1 MCLAISK
8 AAIPLRAYAKK
19 FTPHLS
25 LLNKDIKEYIQWV
38 KNTLFSFSPSLLP
51 SLLSSFL
58 PSLSL
63 IYLLSFSLFS
73 YLLLSLSIFSF
84 LSLPYSIYSLALFLF
99 TLSLSLFTHT
109 LVHTHREFSEGEH
122 TSLQIKQFI
131 DEHLRLKAHVEA
143 TFPQYITIGP
153 FYINVDTVRTGLA
166 KKHKD
171 ISQALLDFLATKL
184 RRDADMVWYSYI
196 ITFVYI
202 IMDILAIFTCTT
214 YIVHV
219 LVLLILGT

>member
-1 MCLAISK
+1 M
-8 AAIPLRAYAKK
+8 
-19 FTPHLS
+19 
-25 LLNKDIKEYIQWV
+25 
-38 KNTLFSFSPSLLP
+38 
-51 SLLSSFL
+51 
-58 PSLSL
+58 
-63 IYLLSFSLFS
+63 YLLSFSLFS

-84 LSLPYSIYSLALFLF
+84 PSLPYSIYSLSFSLLP
-99 TLSLSLFTHT
+99 LSLFTHT

-196 ITFVYI
+196 ITFLYT
-202 IMDILAIFTCTT
+202 IMDNLAIFMCTT
-214 YIVHV
+214 YMYLYH
-219 LVLLILGT
+219 

>member
-1 MCLAISK
+1 ML
-8 AAIPLRAYAKK
+8 Y
-19 FTPHLS
+19 
-25 LLNKDIKEYIQWV
+25 
-38 KNTLFSFSPSLLP
+38 SPSPLHSFLHSYPP
-51 SLLSSFL
+51 SSHPSPSSSSPSSSFIYFILRVHVPPFFFSLLLSS
-58 PSLSL
+58 SLF
-63 IYLLSFSLFS
+63 IYLFFPLSPLFH
-73 YLLLSLSIFSF
+73 LLS
-84 LSLPYSIYSLALFLF
+84 LFLF
-99 TLSLSLFTHT
+99 TLSLFTHT
-109 LVHTHREFSEGEH
+109 LIHTHREFSEGEH

-196 ITFVYI
+196 ITFLYT
-202 IMDILAIFTCTT
+202 IMDNLAIFMCTT
-214 YIVHV
+214 YMY
-219 LVLLILGT
+219 LYY

>member
-1 MCLAISK
+1 M
-8 AAIPLRAYAKK
+8 
-19 FTPHLS
+19 
-25 LLNKDIKEYIQWV
+25 
-38 KNTLFSFSPSLLP
+38 
-51 SLLSSFL
+51 
-58 PSLSL
+58 
-63 IYLLSFSLFS
+63 YLLSFSLFS
-73 YLLLSLSIFSF
+73 PLFFSLFSSLLLYLCF
-84 LSLPYSIYSLALFLF
+84 LSPLSPIPF
-99 TLSLSLFTHT
+99 TLLSSSLLSLFTHT

-196 ITFVYI
+196 ITFVYT
-202 IMDILAIFTCTT
+202 IMSNLAIF
-214 YIVHV
+214 YVYNIHV
-219 LVLLILGT
+219 LVLLILGM